1 MLLFFG
7 YQFRAPHSLLPP
19 SPRPFFLTYGD
30 FRFLSA
36 RTSFA
41 AAISGLVMS
50 FSPNVCELEV
60 LSELVNGFFTASLS
74 FSVVVFWSELL
85 SSSVDVEVDVEVE
98 VSGAIG
104 SMAMC

>member
-1 MLLFFG
+1 MLLIFG
-7 YQFRAPHSLLPP
+7 YQFHALHLLFPR
-19 SPRPFFLTYGD
+19 SPCPFFLTYGD

-85 SSSVDVEVDVEVE
+85 SSSVDVKVE

-104 SMAMC
+104 SMEMY

>member
-1 MLLFFG
+1 MLQIFG
-7 YQFRAPHSLLPP
+7 YQFSAPHSLLPP
-19 SPRPFFLTYGD
+19 SPCPFFLTYGD